1 MDSEYIEQLLQ
12 RYWQCQTSR
21 DKERQLRDYF
31 SRPADAVP
39 EHLRRYRDL
48 FAWQRQMSEARLSDS
63 FDSRVLAEVE
73 AMERKQA
80 AAVVVKAGRR
90 SIVHKLSPMFKAAA
104 AIAVVLL
111 VGNLTQRSLVSGG
124 SDVMEITDSVGNQV
138 SAPSVALG
146 GSAGTD
152 KTNDAVKQKSDS
164 LPDIETM
171 EKKSDNKR
179 VE

>member
-12 RYWQCQTSR
+12 RYWQCQTGR
-21 DKERQLRDYF
+21 DEERQLRDYF

-39 EHLRRYRDL
+39 EHLRRYRAL
-48 FAWQRQMSEARLSDS
+48 FVWQRQMSEARLSDG

-73 AMERKQA
+73 AMERKP

-90 SIVHKLSPMFKAAA
+90 SIMRKLSPMFKAAA

-111 VGNLTQRSLVSGG
+111 VGNLTQRSLVNGG
-124 SDVMEITDSVGNQV
+124 SDVMEVTDSVGNQV

-152 KTNDAVKQKSDS
+152 KADDAVKQKTDS
-164 LPDIETM
+164 LPDIEIV
-171 EKKSDNKR
+171 EKTATIK
-179 VE
+179 E

>member
-21 DKERQLRDYF
+21 EEERQLRDYF
-31 SRPADAVP
+31 SRPASEVP
-39 EHLRRYRDL
+39 EHLRRYRAL
-48 FAWQRQMSEARLSDS
+48 FAWQRQMSEARLSDD

-73 AMERKQA
+73 ALKRKPSA
-80 AAVVVKAGRR
+80 MVVKAGRR
-90 SIVHKLSPMFKAAA
+90 SLVRKLSPMFKAAA

-111 VGNLTQRSLVSGG
+111 VGNLMQRSLVSGG
-124 SDVMEITDSVGNQV
+124 SGAMEVTDSVGNQV

-146 GSAGTD
+146 GNAGTD
-152 KTNDAVKQKSDS
+152 KGDDAVKQKSDS

-171 EKKSDNKR
+171 EKRATIK
-179 VE
+179 E